1 MASPVKLYQ
10 QEMHKNVGFFA
21 TWLPASTLELGDV
34 GVLESGRFRRI
45 GSLKE
50 LGIPHAEVREG
61 TPENMSY
68 SASAE
73 RKIGV
78 SAQAGVVVPVAKAEL
93 SIRFTRQGG
102 YVFEVAGARNV
113 EIADRLALAEHI
125 LAVYAQDRWRK
136 DWLVVDAIYRAS
148 SATIIVS
155 EDSSSEIVLSLSAS
169 GTIPLGALPLADPQ
183 LGLSV
188 SSSTGKIIHVIA
200 HNDLTPLY
208 SCFKVRDPL
217 IGSPSM
223 EPVRGLGKAEP
234 AVTRSE
240 IEELLAS

>member
-34 GVLESGRFRRI
+34 GVLEAGRFRRI

-50 LGIPHAEVREG
+50 LGIPHSEIREG

-73 RKIGV
+73 RKIGA
-78 SAQAGVVVPVAKAEL
+78 SAQAATAVPVARAEL

-102 YVFEVAGARNV
+102 YVFEAVGARNV
-113 EIADRLALAEHI
+113 EIADRLVLAERI
-125 LAVYAQDRWRK
+125 LAVYAQDRWQK
-136 DWLVVDAIYRAS
+136 DWLMVDAIYRAV

-155 EDSSSEIVLSLSAS
+155 EDSSSEITFSAS
-169 GTIPLGALPLADPQ
+169 GTVPPGSLPLADPK
-183 LGLSV
+183 LGLSI
-188 SSSTGKIIHVIA
+188 SSSSGKIVHVIA

-208 SCFKVRDPL
+208 SCFKVRDPF
-217 IGSPSM
+217 IGSPSVQ
-223 EPVRGLGKAEP
+223 PVRGVATGQAAFSRP
-234 AVTRSE
+234 G